1 MSTICS
7 LEKKN
12 IHPGA
17 VIITIST
24 KEKKNPNALMYV
36 CVSVCICIRVLMC
49 RCDKDKEVL
58 RILKSL
64 QSKLWNL
71 KQTTCLPKCVCLSD
85 PYSVGKKKSKGKE
98 RHKEKERDPRSSYYV
113 EIRLPHLNAVKSRC
127 EETVKAGQVSECL
140 PASHATTIPYP
151 LS

>member
-7 LEKKN
+7 LEKKKYSSWCSN
-12 IHPGA
+12 NNHFHEG
-17 VIITIST
+17 
-24 KEKKNPNALMYV
+24 KKNPNALMYV
-36 CVSVCICIRVLMC
+36 CVSVCICICVLMC

>member
-1 MSTICS
+1 MLSNEIQKELRDLS
-7 LEKKN
+7 LFWVPSVLLKKKN

-85 PYSVGKKKSKGKE
+85 PYSVGKKKKQRKGKTQ
-98 RHKEKERDPRSSYYV
+98 RKRKRPKKQ
-113 EIRLPHLNAVKSRC
+113 LLCGN
-127 EETVKAGQVSECL
+127 KAS
-140 PASHATTIPYP
+140 ASKCC
-151 LS
+151 